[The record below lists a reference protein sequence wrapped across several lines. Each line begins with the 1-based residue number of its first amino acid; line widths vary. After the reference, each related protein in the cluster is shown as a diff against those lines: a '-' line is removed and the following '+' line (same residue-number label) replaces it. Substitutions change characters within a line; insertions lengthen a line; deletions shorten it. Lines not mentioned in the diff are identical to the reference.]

1 MTYSGYLA
9 STPFF
14 WIFLSGLSAGAALSW
29 PVRLLLRGRHPGERA
44 RRRASARTYLWLA
57 GAAALGLAAVFVPG
71 PRHIVD
77 SRLIVLFTATAAV
90 SALGFTFKAA
100 VGLPLLLAAAVLTV
114 AGVYAAAPWKPV
126 YDTEAAARVRV
137 LSVSGGTARLEVA
150 LSDAALPEPGDVL
163 FDRIETSSFFMT
175 AELVRYSDYLFFMG
189 RPAGYRVL
197 SLQPVAESTQAE
209 SSQAESSQAES
220 TQAESTQ
227 AESTQAGGAGTADA
241 GGAVADSG
249 ALDFPAPSG
258 RLASVYNYVTQYASY
273 VPGLRIVQV
282 RSNTVR
288 AGLLETYVLEI
299 SASGDAVLSVAS
311 PGGEENASRS
321 PSIRR

>member
-209 SSQAESSQAES
+209 SSQAESSQA
-220 TQAESTQ
+220 
-227 AESTQAGGAGTADA
+227 GGAGTADA

>member
-29 PVRLLLRGRHPGERA
+29 PVRLLLRGRQPGERA
-44 RRRASARTYLWLA
+44 RRRAAARTYLWLA

-71 PRHIVD
+71 PRHIID

-90 SALGFTFKAA
+90 AALGFTFKAA

-137 LSVSGGTARLEVA
+137 LSVSGGTTRLEVA

-163 FDRIETSSFFMT
+163 FEKMNASSFFMI
-175 AELVRYSDYLFFMG
+175 AELLRYSDYLFFMG

-197 SLQPVAESTQAE
+197 SLQPVPEGTQ
-209 SSQAESSQAES
+209 
-220 TQAESTQ
+220 T
-227 AESTQAGGAGTADA
+227 GDA
-241 GGAVADSG
+241 VAVGGAVADSE
-249 ALDFPAPSG
+249 ALSFPAPSG
-258 RLASVYNYVTQYASY
+258 RLAPVYNYVKQYASY
-273 VPGLRIVQV
+273 VPGIRIVQLK
-282 RSNTVR
+282 SNTVQ

-299 SASGDAVLSVAS
+299 SASGDAALSVAS
-311 PGGEENASRS
+311 PAKEENASRS